1 MNNELQ
7 IKPEM
12 QAILEVEQKKEVLIN
27 AFTDPNIIDEMY
39 VFAPEYIQSW
49 KPEKKEQFIRATII
63 TISEDEK
70 LKDCFKSKHGKLS
83 IMKAVKKACST
94 GLEIGGKHAYLVP
107 QNVNIG
113 DSNNKNYVQEARF
126 SIKASGYY
134 ALLCGGDRPIFKD
147 LRWDIVRE
155 KDECKINSGNGEID
169 HNKFIG
175 KDAGEI
181 LGGWVQAI
189 KLNGQKEAK
198 FYSEEKMNQWKTA
211 SSASYNGCPWDK
223 WFEEMG
229 EQAMIRHFCDKYE
242 QAKDLLAAAIY
253 EDDEINSESNTVD
266 DAENALND
274 ALNNDPKDYDGVFDN
289 DKPEVEENEGQDEL
303 F

>member
-12 QAILEVEQKKEVLIN
+12 KAILEVEQKKEVLIS
-27 AFTDPNIIDEMY
+27 AFTAPNIIDEMY

-70 LKDCFKSKHGKLS
+70 LKDCFKSSHGKLS

-198 FYSEEKMNQWKTA
+198 FYSEEKMNQWKN
-211 SSASYNGCPWDK
+211 SSKTDSVWK
-223 WFEEMG
+223 EWFEEMG

-242 QAKDLLAAAIY
+242 QARDLLAAAIY
-253 EDDEINSESNTVD
+253 EDDELNTETDTVNE
-266 DAENALND
+266 AENALDN
-274 ALNNDPKDYDGVFDN
+274 ALNNDPKDFDDVFDTK
-289 DKPEVEENEGQDEL
+289 KPEVEEEKEAQPDI